1 MSLALDILTA
11 AYAATIAAGGII
23 GYVKAGSVPSL
34 AMGVACGTLMMY
46 GAYQMGQDPKNI
58 TVSLVTSAVLTGVM
72 GYRFSNSGKFMPAG
86 LVGALSLLMVL
97 RLSYRALGN

>member
-1 MSLALDILTA
+1 MSFPLDLITA
-11 AYAATIAAGGII
+11 AYAATIAAGGIV

-34 AMGVACGTLMMY
+34 AMGVACGTLMMF
-46 GAYQMGQDPKNI
+46 GAFQMGQEPKNV
-58 TVSLVTSAVLTGVM
+58 TLSLVTSAVLTGVM

-97 RLSYRALGN
+97 RLTYKVMTN